1 MCGRFTMKASPAA
14 LQEVFPL
21 LEIPEF
27 PPRGNI
33 CPTQTVAAVRNES
46 QGEAH
51 FVNLRW
57 GLVPFWADDI
67 KIGARLINARRETV
81 ADKPAFRTA
90 FRKRRCL
97 IVADG
102 FYEWQTI
109 NRKKQPYHFGRRDS
123 KPFAFAGLWD
133 RWDKGETPIESCTII
148 TTEANELV
156 RPLHE
161 RMPVILHFQD
171 FDRWLDTNEDPK
183 MLQALL
189 QPLPAELMVSQVV
202 EKVEGA

>member
-1 MCGRFTMKASPAA
+1 MKASPAA

-21 LEIPEF
+21 LEIPEI

-33 CPTQTVAAVRNES
+33 CPTQTVAAVRDDS
-46 QGEAH
+46 AGKPH

-57 GLVPFWADDI
+57 GLIPFWADDM
-67 KIGARLINARRETV
+67 KIGARLINARGETV
-81 ADKPAFRTA
+81 AEKPAFRTA

-109 NRKKQPYHFGRRDS
+109 NRKKQPYHFARRDG
-123 KPFAFAGLWD
+123 KPFAFAGLWE
-133 RWDKGETPIESCTII
+133 RWDKGESPIESCTII
-148 TTEANELV
+148 TTDANELV
-156 RPLHE
+156 RPLHD
-161 RMPVILHFQD
+161 RMPVILQPED
-171 FDRWLDTNEDPK
+171 FERWLDPKEDSG

-189 QPLPAELMVSQVV
+189 QPLPPQLMVSQVV
-202 EKVEGA
+202 AKVEGA

>member
-1 MCGRFTMKASPAA
+1 MKASPAA

-21 LEIPEF
+21 LEIPEI

-33 CPTQTVAAVRNES
+33 CPTQTVAAVRDDSSGN
-46 QGEAH
+46 QLL
-51 FVNLRW
+51 VNLRW
-57 GLVPFWADDI
+57 GLIPFWADDM
-67 KIGARLINARRETV
+67 KIGARLINARGETV
-81 ADKPAFRTA
+81 AEKPAFRTA

-97 IVADG
+97 ILADG

-109 NRKKQPYHFGRRDS
+109 NRKKQPYHFARRDG
-123 KPFAFAGLWD
+123 KPFAFAGLWE

-148 TTEANELV
+148 TTDANDLV

-161 RMPVILHFQD
+161 RMPVILHPQD
-171 FDRWLDTNEDPK
+171 FERWLDPKEDSG

-189 QPLPAELMVSQVV
+189 QPLPPQMMVSQVV